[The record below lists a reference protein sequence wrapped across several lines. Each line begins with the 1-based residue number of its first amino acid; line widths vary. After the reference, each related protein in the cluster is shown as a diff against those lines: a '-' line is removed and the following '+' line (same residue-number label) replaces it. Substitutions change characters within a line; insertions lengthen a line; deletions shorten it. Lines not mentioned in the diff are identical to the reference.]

1 MYVTGITSDTI
12 DSTQKFALGTLGGT
26 TGTNGVKVYVYGKGV
41 TNCAVGSF
49 VVFDEAWLSALTGHQ
64 SYGLV
69 GLAEAA
75 VIASKFGWFQVWG
88 YNAAGK
94 VLASCGDNAAV
105 FTTAT
110 VGSLDD
116 TASPQTL
123 IAGATPRAAVGGSAG
138 TVAFSLAWPTAA
150 AYGVAAA

>member
-1 MYVTGITSDTI
+1 MYISGITATTVDTAQ
-12 DSTQKFALGTLGGT
+12 TQSLGTLGGT
-26 TGTNGVKVYVYGKGV
+26 TGTNGVKIFVYGKGV
-41 TNCAVGSF
+41 ASCAVGSF
-49 VVFDEAWLSALTGHQ
+49 VVFDEAWQSALSAHQ

-69 GLAEAA
+69 GLAVSAN
-75 VIASKFGWFQVWG
+75 IASKFGWFQVWG

-94 VLASCGDNAAV
+94 VLASCADNAAV
-105 FTTAT
+105 YTTAT
-110 VGSLDD
+110 TGSLDD

-150 AYGVAAA
+150 AYGAAAA